1 MIRALALAG
10 PTACGKTDLALAV
23 APEIAAEIVSV
34 DSRAVYRGLDI
45 AAAKPAAAEMA
56 QTPHH
61 LIDVVNPDEKYDV
74 GRFFADC
81 LDAARRIAARGRLPL
96 LVGGTMMYFNA
107 LRGGLCPAPPIDD
120 ESRDL
125 ARRQIQAEGAPAAH
139 ARLAA
144 IDPETAARLALR
156 DEARIGRALEVFYA
170 SKIPLSRWRA
180 MPPAPADVAPTMCAL
195 LPADA
200 AGREM
205 LRERIR
211 RRTREMFA
219 RGLVAEVDH
228 FIRDWNLRPES
239 PALRALGCREIAR
252 GIAVGDDAAQMEED
266 VARATM
272 RLAKR
277 QMTWLRSF
285 SEATIFDPFA
295 PDLARQIVRF
305 ARAAAVR

>member
-10 PTACGKTDLALAV
+10 PTACGKTALALKV

-120 ESRDL
+120 ESRAR

-144 IDPETAARLALR
+144 VDPETAARLALR

-219 RGLVAEVDH
+219 RGLIAEVDH

-252 GIAVGDDAAQMEED
+252 GLAVGDDAAQMEED

-295 PDLARQIVRF
+295 PDLARRIVRF
-305 ARAAAVR
+305 ARAAAVQ